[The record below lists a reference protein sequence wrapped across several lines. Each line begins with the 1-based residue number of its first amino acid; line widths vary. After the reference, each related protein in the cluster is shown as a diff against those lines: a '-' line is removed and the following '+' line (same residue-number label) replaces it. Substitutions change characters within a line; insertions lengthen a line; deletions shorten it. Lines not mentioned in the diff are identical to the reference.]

1 VQGSA
6 GTGRAPALSP
16 SARLR
21 LRVRRPSG
29 RAVALLTSSWL
40 LGVLI
45 VLVSWRPL
53 PTTPAV
59 GLDPSWTLALQ
70 LAAAERLHWGTELIF
85 NYGPLGFLDFP
96 LVAVTWAA
104 ILSAL
109 FLIAIRLA
117 LAVSI
122 IWIARRRLGLPLALL
137 VAFVT
142 VSLSGGGRAAVSLAF
157 IWCAV
162 AIAEDP
168 PGLARRVVLFGGGA
182 LSALELLMKV
192 NEGLL
197 IAVMCAVA
205 AVTMRGSRP
214 RNVLSFGLTFLACLV
229 AVWFAAGQGVSNVAD
244 FAVSVAQQTRG
255 YSSALASSQGGGWQP
270 LAALAVWAAALVAA
284 WLSSRDLAISQ
295 RVGLLLLVLGLGF
308 VAWKEGF
315 VRQDAGHMPLFFS
328 WLLVPWI
335 ALPWS
340 GRLRVPAIAGFA
352 TVAVLYFAAPSF
364 SPQNQF
370 RPIESVKTAVSDLRI
385 VFDPGRRESTRLRAR
400 FGMAVAYQLDAR
412 SLGLLK
418 GKTVA
423 VWPWEIGIAWAYGLD
438 WKPPPVFHSTSA
450 YTSWLDDRAASGFA
464 SPRGPQRILRHGTNP
479 NAIEGPRSLGSATR
493 YGIDGRYLAYD
504 APAATLA
511 MLCNFSALRTTER
524 YQVLGRVPDRCGPP
538 RLLRSTSAEYGQ
550 QVGIPRPPGR
560 DDVVFVRVHGAAPS
574 GVEALRT
581 LLYRPLPT
589 YIVFNGRKSYH
600 LVPTVA
606 GDGLILTARPEL
618 DFPKPFALAPN
629 PRTVELLKDS
639 GPFSPHHGL
648 SFDFYAMRVRP

>member
-1 VQGSA
+1 M
-6 GTGRAPALSP
+6 
-16 SARLR
+16 
-21 LRVRRPSG
+21 RRPTG

-122 IWIARRRLGLPLALL
+122 IWIARRPLGLPLALV

-197 IAVMCAVA
+197 IAGMCAVA

-214 RNVLSFGLTFLACLV
+214 RNILSFGLTFLACLV
-229 AVWFAAGQGVSNVAD
+229 AFWFAAGQGVSNVAD

-255 YSSALASSQGGGWQP
+255 YSSALASSQGGAWQP
-270 LAALAVWAAALVAA
+270 LAALAVWAAAFVAA
-284 WLSSRDLAISQ
+284 WLSSRGLALSQ
-295 RVGLLLLVLGLGF
+295 RVGLLLLVFGLGF

-315 VRQDAGHMPLFFS
+315 VRQDAGHMPLYFS

-370 RPIESVKTAVSDLRI
+370 RPVESVKTAVSDVRT
-385 VFDPGRRESTRLRAR
+385 VFDPARRDSTRLRAR

-418 GKTVA
+418 GRTVA

-450 YTSWLDDRAASGFA
+450 YTSWLDDRAASGVRVAAGAAAHSPARHEPERNRGPGVPGPRHPVRHRRSLRGLRRSRRDPGDALSLPGAADDGALPGPGPGAGPMRPTA
-464 SPRGPQRILRHGTNP
+464 SPALDVGRVRTAGGHPQS
-479 NAIEGPRSLGSATR
+479 AGPRR
-493 YGIDGRYLAYD
+493 RR
-504 APAATLA
+504 
-511 MLCNFSALRTTER
+511 LRTR
-524 YQVLGRVPDRCGPP
+524 P
-538 RLLRSTSAEYGQ
+538 RR
-550 QVGIPRPPGR
+550 R
-560 DDVVFVRVHGAAPS
+560 AA

-629 PRTVELLKDS
+629 ARTVELLKDS
-639 GPFSPHHGL
+639 GPLSPHHGL